1 MKSLREHY
9 REYPVSH
16 QNQYTLSLNALTYNA
31 MACKAYRI
39 FSAGCG
45 WQCHSKPMAAQYGAC
60 LPINCTIKVKGNNI
74 SSSKLRENLG
84 KIFDFLEFTNLDIVS
99 CRFYKKEEVAS
110 ITLGNI
116 IDKIALLSHYYKSPV
131 TFSIEPV
138 EKKERHTIRNFLLYL
153 M

>member
-1 MKSLREHY
+1 
-9 REYPVSH
+9 
-16 QNQYTLSLNALTYNA
+16 

-39 FSAGCG
+39 SSAGRG
-45 WQCHSKPMAAQYGAC
+45 WQCYSMPMAAQYGGC
-60 LPINCTIKVKGNNI
+60 LPINCKKKKVKGNNI

-84 KIFDFLEFTNLDIVS
+84 KIFDFLGITNLDIVS

-116 IDKIALLSHYYKSPV
+116 IDKIALLSHYYRSPV

-138 EKKERHTIRNFLLYL
+138 EKKERHTIRNVLLYL